1 MVLIGRSSDRTK
13 ERRWHFFACTVIA
26 AVGLGITI
34 LTQGS
39 LVGSMIGLCIAVIGI
54 TSATPLF
61 FTVTSE
67 YLSKAAAA
75 GGIALISS
83 LGNLGAAV
91 SPSVT
96 GAINA
101 ATGSPTTA
109 CMLVMALYLLSG
121 LLLMVVIRAARKP

>member
-1 MVLIGRSSDRTK
+1 
-13 ERRWHFFACTVIA
+13 
-26 AVGLGITI
+26 
-34 LTQGS
+34 
-39 LVGSMIGLCIAVIGI
+39 MIGLCIATVGI

-61 FTVTSE
+61 FTTTSE

-91 SPSVT
+91 SPSIT

-101 ATGSPTTA
+101 ATGNPTTA
-109 CMLVMALYLLSG
+109 CTW
-121 LLLMVVIRAARKP
+121 